1 MYTDRKLKKRGKR
14 CRFVY
19 SAIVRKETV
28 WNGALLNCKE
38 LLNHNLVFR
47 IPLPTFKLA
56 LSVVLLLR
64 LPLFFSIIL
73 PINNSNY
80 DLIMYLISIMII
92 RLLSFS
98 LQIVIYSHI
107 VYNYFLFKVF
117 DLNGDLLWYQFLT
130 EKLGFE

>member
-1 MYTDRKLKKRGKR
+1 LCVYRSRSWKR

-28 WNGALLNCKE
+28 WNGALLKCKE

-47 IPLPTFKLA
+47 IPLPTFKSA
-56 LSVVLLLR
+56 LSVVLLR

-80 DLIMYLISIMII
+80 DLILYLISDDYW
-92 RLLSFS
+92 LLSFS

-107 VYNYFLFKVF
+107 VYNYFIFKVF

-130 EKLGFE
+130 EILGFE